1 MIYDCKTNSYNLS
14 NLEYSL
20 LGFTVPTVILVQ
32 HHDKANNNF
41 ISFDMF
47 MKKILKKAFL
57 MQVVM
62 IYHIF

>member
-20 LGFTVPTVILVQ
+20 LGFTVPIIILVQ

-41 ISFDMF
+41 ISFGMF
-47 MKKILKKAFL
+47 MKKILRILF
-57 MQVVM
+57 
-62 IYHIF
+62 